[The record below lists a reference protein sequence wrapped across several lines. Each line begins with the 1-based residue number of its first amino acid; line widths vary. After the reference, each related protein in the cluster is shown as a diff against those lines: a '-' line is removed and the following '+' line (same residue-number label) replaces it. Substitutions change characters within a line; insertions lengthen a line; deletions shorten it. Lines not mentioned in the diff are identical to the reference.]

1 MVETPD
7 RLSRLL
13 HELCA
18 SVAADGGAA
27 LYMDDGDDTLQLVAT
42 SGPAPSRLDPSW
54 ERVLRRRPSGQRDGA
69 TLMLA
74 VPDLT
79 GGVLLLARRGN
90 EPFSSDDRAV
100 ARLYARQLAHRV
112 TADGSQTRSGVWSR
126 QLEAIQRVSAQ
137 LTRLASLEDVGLA
150 ICVETKQVIDYD
162 NARVYVLAQDAVAL
176 QPVAWHSF
184 SAAYEGETAASLR
197 CLVGEGIAGHVAAR
211 GEPLFIPDVGRDPR
225 SIPVEGSHERDES
238 MLVVPMRYEGRVTG
252 VIVLCKVGPSGFVP
266 DDLRLLQILSDQ
278 AAVAV
283 ENARLL
289 AGRDQLVSELAALLG
304 ISQTSSE
311 VEGEVALASLLAR
324 KLASAARADGCA
336 VSRWDEG
343 TTVLRTLGRHAVE
356 RTGGTYDIL
365 DSPLTRRVLMENV
378 PHVVQAGSPHADTA
392 EARLISEM
400 HARTVLL
407 LPLNSGSRTIGL
419 VELYMLGQAREFSEY
434 EMNVYR
440 TMANQA
446 GAVLENAR
454 LVEQLRLAADVDQ
467 VTGVNNHRYLQ
478 ERLRQEVARSAR
490 TRSQLSVL
498 MIDLDDF
505 KIIND
510 KHGHADGD
518 RVLRNIASC
527 LKSAVRANDVV
538 ARYGGDEFVVLMPD
552 TDEAQAKHVARRVV
566 ADVGGHRHELSDGV
580 RVKVRASAGMAVYP
594 TDGRTVDALLRSA
607 DAAMYAVKRAGGG
620 GLRRSGRV
628 AGTVEGRPAA
638 GSTAGR

>member
-1 MVETPD
+1 
-7 RLSRLL
+7 
-13 HELCA
+13 
-18 SVAADGGAA
+18 
-27 LYMDDGDDTLQLVAT
+27 
-42 SGPAPSRLDPSW
+42 
-54 ERVLRRRPSGQRDGA
+54 
-69 TLMLA
+69 
-74 VPDLT
+74 
-79 GGVLLLARRGN
+79 
-90 EPFSSDDRAV
+90 
-100 ARLYARQLAHRV
+100 
-112 TADGSQTRSGVWSR
+112 
-126 QLEAIQRVSAQ
+126 
-137 LTRLASLEDVGLA
+137 
-150 ICVETKQVIDYD
+150 
-162 NARVYVLAQDAVAL
+162 
-176 QPVAWHSF
+176 
-184 SAAYEGETAASLR
+184 
-197 CLVGEGIAGHVAAR
+197 
-211 GEPLFIPDVGRDPR
+211 
-225 SIPVEGSHERDES
+225 
-238 MLVVPMRYEGRVTG
+238 
-252 VIVLCKVGPSGFVP
+252 
-266 DDLRLLQILSDQ
+266 LLQILSDQ

-289 AGRDQLVSELAALLG
+289 AGRDQLVSELAVLLG

-311 VEGEVALASLLAR
+311 VEGELALASLLAR
-324 KLASAARADGCA
+324 KLASAARADACA

-343 TTVLRTLGRHAVE
+343 TTVLRTLGTHGVDRM
-356 RTGGTYDIL
+356 GGMYDML
-365 DSPLTRRVLMENV
+365 
-378 PHVVQAGSPHADTA
+378 GSPHADPA

-518 RVLRNIASC
+518 RVLRNIAAC

-566 ADVGGHRHELSDGV
+566 SDVGGLRHDLSDGA

-594 TDGRTVDALLRSA
+594 TDGRTVDALLRNA

-628 AGTVEGRPAA
+628 AGAVEERPAA
-638 GSTAGR
+638 GSAAGR